1 VGRELKDAIA
11 QLAKIK
17 KEQKVAAAVVMA
29 MEAAKGYSLPM
40 LGQGKK
46 GGGTQQHQKARFE
59 VLDRLRQVAELSPE
73 QTGQWT
79 FFKTS
84 WDDEMAAQHQA
95 NWGQYF
101 AEMVQQLLNDLL
113 AETSNALSVFM
124 ENESRRILSTVP
136 ALLVPPASRR

>member
-1 VGRELKDAIA
+1 MGRELKDAVA
-11 QLAKIK
+11 QLAKIT
-17 KEQKVAAAVVMA
+17 KEQKVVAAVVTA

-59 VLDRLRQVAELSPE
+59 VLDRLRQVAEVSPE

-84 WDDEMAAQHQA
+84 WVHEMADLHQA
-95 NWGQYF
+95 NWGQ
-101 AEMVQQLLNDLL
+101 
-113 AETSNALSVFM
+113 
-124 ENESRRILSTVP
+124 
-136 ALLVPPASRR
+136 